1 MRLEILMFFNMFI
14 LKEMILNGYE
24 WFRLR
29 IWVMSWSWNSFELK
43 FITFLMWFYVTEP
56 FKFFSMRWTVLKCP
70 KNSQSD
76 GKFWKFLVGKMI
88 LGRIGVAWTWPI
100 DQKRIPWTFRRTCG
114 FQFYSIP
121 LFYSLFLLLGRNRFP
136 KNPWADCIFG
146 IRWIINWSEYI
157 LGLVSL

>member
-76 GKFWKFLVGKMI
+76 GKFWKFLVGKRYWVGLESRERGTLI
-88 LGRIGVAWTWPI
+88 RNVSREHFVEHAV
-100 DQKRIPWTFRRTCG
+100 FN
-114 FQFYSIP
+114 SIP
-121 LFYSLFLLLGRNRFP
+121 FLYFIPSFFY
-136 KNPWADCIFG
+136 
-146 IRWIINWSEYI
+146 
-157 LGLVSL
+157 